1 MNKVNEILT
10 EWTYQLES
18 GYPKKDEDYI
28 VLQNI
33 LQESTDFDQ
42 SKIHRIVDR
51 ARGLQEDEVPNEVT
65 NDDTPE
71 NIPDSEVNVVVTEL
85 MSVFRNIANK
95 YAEYIRVINSF
106 APGSVGSMSES
117 ILAGLI
123 NKYTNA
129 TAEAVGMKNELTD
142 ITVGT
147 HHISLKASLGSKVI
161 PLSVDTKNWPIGQ
174 SAESKTKWYE
184 KYQKYAAGSEGDKTE
199 PYGDKSIKFL
209 QTINQM
215 KNSEESE
222 IYNIIINRLIAIAK
236 KLSDV
241 NFIWIEKEIPQSS
254 KILKSLTIHVRE
266 YEYENIMKEFLNS
279 YLYLSPKAWGLVGE
293 DGTIIIGAETGKELN
308 IHPRFIKKTGT
319 EENTQRIE
327 FPIPTFDRIEKQK
340 EVTDAMLNSL
350 EQISQTLYGK

>member
-10 EWTYQLES
+10 DWTYQLES

-28 VLQNI
+28 LLQNI

-42 SKIHRIVDR
+42 STIHRIVDK

-65 NDDTPE
+65 NNDTPDI
-71 NIPDSEVNVVVTEL
+71 IPDNEVNIVVNEL
-85 MSVFRNIANK
+85 MAVFRKISNK
-95 YAEYIRVINSF
+95 YADYIRVINSF

-129 TAEAVGMKNELTD
+129 NAEAVGMKNALTD
-142 ITVGT
+142 ITVGK

-161 PLSVDTKNWPIGQ
+161 PLSVDTKNWPIGA
-174 SAESKTKWYE
+174 SAESKTNWYE
-184 KYQKYAAGSEGDKTE
+184 KYAAGNEGDKTE
-199 PYGDKSIKFL
+199 PYGDRSIKFL
-209 QTINQM
+209 KTINQM
-215 KNSEESE
+215 ENSEEAE
-222 IYNIIINRLIAIAK
+222 IYNVIINRLIAIAK

-241 NFIWIEKEIPQSS
+241 NFIWIEKEIPQSN

-279 YLYLSPKAWGLVGE
+279 HLYLSPKSWGLVGV
-293 DGTIIIGAETGKELN
+293 DGSIIIGADTGKELN
-308 IHPRFIKKTGT
+308 IHPRFIQKTST

-350 EQISQTLYGK
+350 EQISQTLYGN